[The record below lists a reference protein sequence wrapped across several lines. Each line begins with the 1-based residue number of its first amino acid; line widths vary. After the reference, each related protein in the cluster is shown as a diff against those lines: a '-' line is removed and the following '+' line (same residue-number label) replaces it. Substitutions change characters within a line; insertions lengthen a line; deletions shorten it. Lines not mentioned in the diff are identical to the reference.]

1 MKLWKYC
8 ASVLGIFLVLLLG
21 YGTLIEPRLIL
32 DEQHHTT
39 AIPELGEEWEGTKVA
54 FLADIQVGMW
64 GTNTRMAEKA
74 VERIV
79 EEEPDVILLGGD
91 FVYGDDPSTVDD
103 AMSILQPIVDS
114 GITTAAVLGN
124 HDYEAHAEDELTAAL
139 ESAGISVLLNE
150 ALALSE
156 PGDSAAD
163 QLHVVGIGPARPG
176 LDDPEAALTDL
187 PESAPRVVMMHNPR
201 TYTQLPAG
209 SAPLSVAGHTH
220 CGQIALPGT
229 QDWSWMQMTKEE
241 RVVAGGFAPPE
252 HGEAGNQMFVTCGIG
267 FSLIPVRIAA
277 PPQIVF
283 FDLTSAE

>member
-8 ASVLGIFLVLLLG
+8 AAVVGIFLVLLLG

-64 GTNTRMAEKA
+64 WTNTGMAEKA

-103 AMSILQPIVDS
+103 AMAILQPIIDS
-114 GITTAAVLGN
+114 GITTVAVLGN
-124 HDYEAHAEDELTAAL
+124 HDYEAEAEEELTTAF

-156 PGDSAAD
+156 PGASAAD

-176 LDDPEAALTDL
+176 LDDVETALADL
-187 PESAPRVVMMHNPR
+187 PESAPRVVLMHNPR
-201 TYTQLPAG
+201 TYTQLPGG
-209 SAPLSVAGHTH
+209 SAPLSMAGHTH

-229 QDWSWMQMTKEE
+229 KDWSWMQMTKDEQ
-241 RVVAGGFAPPE
+241 VVADGFAPPE
-252 HGEAGNQMFVTCGIG
+252 HGEPGNRMFVTCGIG
-267 FSLIPVRIAA
+267 FSLVPVRIAA

-283 FDLTSAE
+283 FELTAAE

>member
-1 MKLWKYC
+1 MKRVKY
-8 ASVLGIFLVLLLG
+8 AAAATMALLVLVLA
-21 YGTLIEPRLIL
+21 YGSLIEPRLIL
-32 DEQHHTT
+32 DEERHSI
-39 AIPELGEEWEGTKVA
+39 AIPDLGGEWEGAEVA
-54 FLADIQVGMW
+54 FLADIQAGMW
-64 GTNTRMAEKA
+64 GTNTGMAERA

-79 EEEPDVILLGGD
+79 EEEPDLILLGGD

-124 HDYEAHAEDELTAAL
+124 HDYESHAEDELTSAL

-150 ALALSE
+150 ALPLS
-156 PGDSAAD
+156 AD
-163 QLHVVGIGPARPG
+163 ASPEEQFHVVGVGPARPG
-176 LDDPEAALTDL
+176 LDHVEQALADL
-187 PESAPRVVMMHNPR
+187 PESAPRVVLMHNPT
-201 TYTQLPAG
+201 TYTELPAD

-229 QDWSWMQMTKEE
+229 HDWSWMGLTEEE
-241 RVVAGGFAPPE
+241 RVVAKGFAPDD

-267 FSLIPVRIAA
+267 FSLVPVRIAA

-283 FDLTSAE
+283 FELTADE